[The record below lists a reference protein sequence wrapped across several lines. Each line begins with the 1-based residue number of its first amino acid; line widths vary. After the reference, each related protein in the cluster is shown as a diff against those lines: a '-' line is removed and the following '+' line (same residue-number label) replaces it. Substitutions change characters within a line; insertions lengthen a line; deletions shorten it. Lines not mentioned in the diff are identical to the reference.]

1 MPNTPRTKNAP
12 LYTEEEMEQQRPL
25 VLLGCEQYND
35 GYFYEAHETLEDVWY
50 RSPVPERT
58 FLQAIIQ
65 LAAAFVH
72 LARHEY
78 PGTVRLLGHTL
89 AKLDGVPD
97 GFFGIDVERLRNDA
111 SKAREELIALGP
123 RRFEEWDRSHIP
135 VIRQVAEPRRRGP

>member
-1 MPNTPRTKNAP
+1 
-12 LYTEEEMEQQRPL
+12 MEQQRPL
-25 VLLGCEQYND
+25 VLRGCEQFND
-35 GYFYEAHETLEDVWY
+35 GYFFEAHETLEDVWS

-72 LARHEY
+72 LARREY

-89 AKLDGVPD
+89 AKLDAVPY

-111 SKAREELIALGP
+111 SQAREELIALGP
-123 RRFEEWDRSHIP
+123 RRFEAWDRSHIP
-135 VIRQVAEPRRRGP
+135 VIRLVSPPGRRKRNASPKRV